1 MFRRPGNS
9 TFEDPK
15 TLYEDETQLQPHLTP
30 YTSRNEHLELSA
42 QVFAAPKAET
52 RILTSPPPL
61 KYPSSSYEDSPSN
74 IEVDILSSFSETP
87 ETTLGEGVFFKGELT
102 FERLLRIDGFFE
114 GVLVSSGKII
124 VGPQGQVRA
133 DIKLQEAIIE
143 GFVEGN
149 ICVTGKVELRG
160 GAVVKGNITAKTLCI
175 DEGVKICGFV
185 SVPMNADLDP
195 PHE

>member
-1 MFRRPGNS
+1 MFRRTGNPP
-9 TFEDPK
+9 FEDP
-15 TLYEDETQLQPHLTP
+15 TNLYDEEAKQHSHLTP
-30 YTSRNEHLELSA
+30 YVSRNEHLELSA
-42 QVFAAPKAET
+42 QIFTTPKVET
-52 RILTSPPPL
+52 RVLSTPPPL
-61 KYPSSSYEDSPSN
+61 KPQPPHFDEGSSSV
-74 IEVDILSSFSETP
+74 EVDILSSFSETP

-102 FERLLRIDGFFE
+102 FERLLRIDGIFE

-124 VGPQGQVRA
+124 IGPRGQVRA

-175 DEGVKICGFV
+175 DEGVKLCGFV
-185 SVPMNADLDP
+185 SVPTNADLDD
-195 PHE
+195 PHV